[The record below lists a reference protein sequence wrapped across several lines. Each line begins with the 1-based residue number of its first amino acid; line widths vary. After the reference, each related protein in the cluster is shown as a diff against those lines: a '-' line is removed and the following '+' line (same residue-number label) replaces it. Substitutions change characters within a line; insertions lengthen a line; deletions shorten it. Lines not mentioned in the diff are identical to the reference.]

1 MKISEN
7 GINLI
12 KEFEGMRLTAYKCPA
27 GVWTI
32 GIGHTGKVDGKPIC
46 SGMTITKE
54 KAIELL
60 KKDLSRFEKCV
71 EKYNDIYNWT
81 QNEFDALVSFAYNVG
96 SINQLTASGTRN
108 KTMIANSILLYNKA
122 GGKELTGLTRRRKA
136 EQALFLKSS
145 SSTNYKVLS
154 NLNCRDYPSTGGNIL
169 GVFKKGTVVKYISKK
184 NTWIKVKGKATSGET
199 ITGYCSSKYLRKK
212 V

>member
-1 MKISEN
+1 
-7 GINLI
+7 
-12 KEFEGMRLTAYKCPA
+12 
-27 GVWTI
+27 
-32 GIGHTGKVDGKPIC
+32 
-46 SGMTITKE
+46 
-54 KAIELL
+54 
-60 KKDLSRFEKCV
+60 
-71 EKYNDIYNWT
+71 
-81 QNEFDALVSFAYNVG
+81 
-96 SINQLTASGTRN
+96 
-108 KTMIANSILLYNKA
+108 MIANSILLYNKA